1 MISEETNCA
10 PKVARNRFSLR
21 SSKRAVIS
29 SRRPKTVTSAC
40 PVYASST
47 SEFTTPVAS
56 HCWANSFCARLPTT
70 PVSTS
75 ATGITASAMRE
86 SCHEMVSIISSTP
99 HTVRIEFTSP
109 VTVFI
114 RVFWMLSMSL
124 VTRERISPRFIR
136 SK

>member
-1 MISEETNCA
+1 M
-10 PKVARNRFSLR
+10 
-21 SSKRAVIS
+21 
-29 SRRPKTVTSAC
+29 
-40 PVYASST
+40 
-47 SEFTTPVAS
+47 AS
-56 HCWANSFCARLPTT
+56 HCWANSFCAREPTT

-75 ATGITASAMRE
+75 ATGITARAMSE
-86 SCHEMVSIISSTP
+86 SCQEMVSIITSTP
-99 HTVRIEFTSP
+99 ITMRIEFTRP